1 MTQEI
6 VMIEKK
12 RPSVVRWII
21 VVVSLIVAEI
31 VNRFALKTI
40 LKNIANGEAGR
51 DDFTIFHLLFIVS
64 IITELFLIVQFIS
77 LIKGLFD
84 KEKAVSVRK
93 STLENV
99 KARQAV
105 EELKKSGRFINI
117 LNGILFSILLSMI
130 SFSYI
135 RSGISESY
143 IIAVIVLVYIFMI
156 NPIKFIASALV
167 KDNNDVLIDKC
178 DPVTYFDIIELTAL
192 ESSNFRKHNN
202 SNLIKIAACYYMGDY
217 DELFKQLD
225 IYERKNLKVKEGINA
240 LYYRGAAFI
249 YIGNVDSFNVVSAK
263 LNDIET
269 NIKLTVSEMALVKD
283 VRKNWQIMIGAFG
296 DNPASVKGLITEKMK
311 QSNKPLFRIELT
323 YYLALAQLAEGDEE
337 TAILNLKYVAKSGG
351 TTVFCNKAKE
361 ILWSKGISLE

>member
-21 VVVSLIVAEI
+21 VIVSLIVAEI
-31 VNRFALKTI
+31 VNRYAVNSI
-40 LKNIANGEAGR
+40 VENIANGEAGR

-64 IITELFLIVQFIS
+64 IIAVFFLTIQFLT
-77 LIKGLFD
+77 LIMKLFD
-84 KEKAVSVRK
+84 KEKAVPVRK
-93 STLENV
+93 SALENI

-105 EELKKSGRFINI
+105 EELKKSGRIINI

-135 RSGISESY
+135 RSGGRESY
-143 IIAVIVLVYIFMI
+143 IIAVVVLIYIFMM

-167 KDNNDVLIDKC
+167 KDNNDILIDKC

-202 SNLIKIAACYYMGDY
+202 SNLIRIAACYYMGDY

-225 IYERKNLKVKEGINA
+225 IYERKNLKVNEGINA

-249 YIGNVDSFNVVSAK
+249 YIGNADSFNVVSAK

-269 NIKLTVSEMALVKD
+269 NIKLTVSEMALAKD
-283 VRKNWQIMIGAFG
+283 VRKSWQIMIGAFG
-296 DNPASVKGLITEKMK
+296 DNPASVKGLITEKIK
-311 QSNKPLFRIELT
+311 QSNKQLFRIEFT
-323 YYLALAQLAEGDEE
+323 YYLALVQLAEGDEE